1 MRADIVAA
9 LTERRFLSK
18 LRKAHRD
25 RLIEDQGGD
34 ALDSVIACLAAASAL
49 HQLDCRISEIDRLE
63 GKVFFEL

>member
-1 MRADIVAA
+1 MGADIVAA
-9 LTERRFLSK
+9 RTQRRVLSK
-18 LRKAHRD
+18 RSNAQRA
-25 RLIEDQGGD
+25 RFIEDKGGD